1 MLSSGDERAQ
11 LSGSREEAGCGGVRA
26 DEYWMCN
33 GLGRPCHPVLGAF
46 EVQTHQA
53 PRQPGQHDST

>member
-1 MLSSGDERAQ
+1 MGAQ
-11 LSGSREEAGCGGVRA
+11 KRQDGGVRA
-26 DEYWMCN
+26 DEYWIYN

>member
-1 MLSSGDERAQ
+1 MREHSSVGAEKRQD
-11 LSGSREEAGCGGVRA
+11 GGVRA

-46 EVQTHQA
+46 EVQPHQA